1 MGDRVTDLRC
11 KEVINISDGQRLGY
25 VSDVE
30 LLLPEGK
37 AVALIV
43 PGPSRFLGLAGCKD
57 DFVIPWNCIK
67 RIGEDIILAELEPEK
82 CRKPRPKHPLF

>member
-11 KEVINISDGQRLGY
+11 KEVINISDGAAAGIC
-25 VSDVE
+25 VGCGAAAAG
-30 LLLPEGK
+30 GK
-37 AVALIV
+37 SGCVDCPRAKPLFGA
-43 PGPSRFLGLAGCKD
+43 GGCKD